1 MIELAI
7 QITLV
12 ILAGA
17 FAVGSVL
24 VYAEMKTKKNY
35 MDNHFRKPPLQG
47 EGKFDKQR
55 TQYTEGD
62 NT

>member
-7 QITLV
+7 QILLV

-17 FAVGSVL
+17 FAVGSVI
-24 VYAEMKTKKNY
+24 VYAEMKSGRRIKT
-35 MDNHFRKPPLQG
+35 
-47 EGKFDKQR
+47 GKFDKQG
-55 TQYTEGD
+55 QVKYTKGD

>member
-7 QITLV
+7 QILLV
-12 ILAGA
+12 ILACA

-24 VYAEMKTKKNY
+24 VYTEMKTGIRNKT
-35 MDNHFRKPPLQG
+35 
-47 EGKFDKQR
+47 GKFDKQG
-55 TQYTEGD
+55 QVKYTKGD

>member
-12 ILAGA
+12 LLAGA

-24 VYAEMKTKKNY
+24 VYADMKANKT
-35 MDNHFRKPPLQG
+35 
-47 EGKFDKQR
+47 GKFDKQG
-55 TQYTEGD
+55 QVKYTKGD